1 LQSNASRP
9 TPHPH
14 QAPHPTNRDRAAD
27 ASRLQRPGPDD
38 HHDHNDQDENA
49 ARISNCAITR
59 THTHTP
65 KERKQPSR
73 IDRCSDS
80 VRKEAKDGEASG
92 CWLLAAG
99 CWLTGSPDLLPGL
112 DATATAAGEGGAWP
126 VAKACWVASCC
137 AATEGS
143 SICPCGRSSTSDA
156 ASANCHATRTHTHTH
171 THTHSERASDDA
183 ECGTMLVSAAAAH
196 SRSGGG
202 SWPGCVVLL
211 CYLPFLPV
219 QRLHVLGRGDFHPQL
234 LHLLLRLESKRKEPH
249 VSKRQ
254 QARKNTVHSNRKGPP
269 PLAKQAHECTPPP
282 RDQKTCWLR
291 VRLLRGT
298 LKRQGKGGRGGGG
311 GGSALQKCCCCAS
324 AACAASHLAF
334 LALHLRPRLGEN
346 ASCFLDFSYMYV
358 PSLSWQKMSFLVL

>member
-156 ASANCHATRTHTHTH
+156 ASANCHATHTHTH
-171 THTHSERASDDA
+171 THTHASERAM
-183 ECGTMLVSAAAAH
+183 MLSVALCWCLQQLLTAGL
-196 SRSGGG
+196 GGARG
-202 SWPGCVVLL
+202 PVVL
-211 CYLPFLPV
+211 CCCVTCRFSQYSVCMYLAEATSIRSCCTCSSV
-219 QRLHVLGRGDFHPQL
+219 WN
-234 LHLLLRLESKRKEPH
+234 RKE
-249 VSKRQ
+249 
-254 QARKNTVHSNRKGPP
+254 KNHT
-269 PLAKQAHECTPPP
+269 
-282 RDQKTCWLR
+282 
-291 VRLLRGT
+291 
-298 LKRQGKGGRGGGG
+298 
-311 GGSALQKCCCCAS
+311 
-324 AACAASHLAF
+324 
-334 LALHLRPRLGEN
+334 
-346 ASCFLDFSYMYV
+346 
-358 PSLSWQKMSFLVL
+358 